1 MMNRSIKPILL
12 STERLIIRT
21 YLTVDAPQLH
31 TFVLENQDL
40 LLDTGPLTL
49 RSNQSKADSE
59 AFIRAR
65 NRDRQRG
72 RWAWNAVFRKED
84 LAFVGQIVVTRLD
97 GWPKR
102 GEIGYFMA
110 RQYHGKGYATES
122 VQSVVQYCFSELEM
136 HKVFL
141 RIKPDNQASLRVA
154 RKLGF
159 DRLFLREN
167 DFQNYHGEWLN
178 SVYWSRKAPNS
189 WLAWLVR
196 AQG

>member
-1 MMNRSIKPILL
+1 MLNRSLKPILL
-12 STERLIIRT
+12 STERLLIRT

-31 TFVLENQDL
+31 RFVMDNQEL
-40 LLDTGPLTL
+40 LFDTGPLTL
-49 RSNQSKADSE
+49 GSNQTEADSE
-59 AFIRAR
+59 EFIRAR

-84 LAFVGQIVVTRLD
+84 LAFVGQIVLTRLD

-102 GEIGYFMA
+102 GEIGYFIA
-110 RQYHGKGYATES
+110 RQHHGKGYATEA
-122 VQSVVQYCFSELEM
+122 VQCAIEYCFTELEM

-154 RKLGF
+154 EKLGF
-159 DRLFLREN
+159 DRLLLRKN
-167 DFQNYHGEWLN
+167 DFQNFHGEWLD
-178 SVYWSRKAPNS
+178 SVYLSRPAPKS

-196 AQG
+196 PHG